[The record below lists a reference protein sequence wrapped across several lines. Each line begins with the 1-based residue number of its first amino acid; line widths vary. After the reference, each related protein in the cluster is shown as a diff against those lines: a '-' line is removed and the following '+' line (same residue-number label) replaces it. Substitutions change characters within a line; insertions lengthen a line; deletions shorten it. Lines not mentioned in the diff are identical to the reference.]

1 MHGIIMMK
9 VVEVTISVAQNDKV
23 VNNGVM
29 VSFEKYSF
37 TNNGYFYTE
46 EWLRR
51 CNPNNIEIREDQ
63 SYNFLKDI
71 LLYQKIIVA
80 LTKTARL
87 IAQDVNFNWAGLVEH
102 LPAGEHPTTG
112 AIQGNRPGDL
122 HLLEDNSQ
130 GSKLSPLIL
139 DYYKKNSL

>member
-1 MHGIIMMK
+1 M
-9 VVEVTISVAQNDKV
+9 
-23 VNNGVM
+23 
-29 VSFEKYSF
+29 
-37 TNNGYFYTE
+37 
-46 EWLRR
+46 
-51 CNPNNIEIREDQ
+51 
-63 SYNFLKDI
+63 
-71 LLYQKIIVA
+71 A

-112 AIQGNRPGDL
+112 AIHGNQPGDL